1 MKLLQQMTWE
11 GWACHEQFFLLFSLL
26 TFHNFTS
33 NASGQPFLFT
43 SHSPH
48 PLPLERCKVN
58 ISIGLQWPV
67 SAALIPTLLFEG
79 SIVPD
84 LLAWFAC
91 LWIMA
96 KEPRSGLLPSTHFS
110 LSWVWSSKHIWITVI
125 YPYGMESLILGY
137 MLRRPRRAVCPDTV
151 TPPTVHYWLRHSIPV
166 WTYTKHMGVNSP
178 DAPHTGARAE
188 GRRCLR
194 SSVYNFV
201 APRGPSSHQ
210 SNPDAIN
217 WRRGDLKC
225 ETVSSLSRRSFEFR
239 VSVTF
244 ESETEWYSCYLN
256 APQT

>member
-1 MKLLQQMTWE
+1 MTWE
-11 GWACHEQFFLLFSLL
+11 GQACHKHFFLLFSLF

-96 KEPRSGLLPSTHFS
+96 KEPQYGLLPSTHFS
-110 LSWVWSSKHIWITVI
+110 LSQVWSSTHIWITVI
-125 YPYGMESLILGY
+125 YPYGMESLFLSHIPCSLG
-137 MLRRPRRAVCPDTV
+137 CTV
-151 TPPTVHYWLRHSIPV
+151 YRYCHTGCTSALQRKHWLRYSIPV
-166 WTYTKHMGVNSP
+166 CTKGKGSSSP
-178 DAPHTGARAE
+178 DAPHW
-188 GRRCLR
+188 CLNWGWW
-194 SSVYNFV
+194 YWEV
-201 APRGPSSHQ
+201 AV
-210 SNPDAIN
+210 AI
-217 WRRGDLKC
+217 
-225 ETVSSLSRRSFEFR
+225 LSDHMLLHLINHTLTR
-239 VSVTF
+239 
-244 ESETEWYSCYLN
+244 
-256 APQT
+256 